1 MSIQRVLSVIVALTV
16 LLVLI
21 NAYALSQVSKGAY
34 FHYLNVS
41 HATESW
47 SLQSKLDAFPPD
59 APPDARAAQA
69 ILANVQAVIDQP
81 EACLSTINF
90 MDRMVMGLIGT
101 DGIVAICEHDIA
113 AGAPAITALESY
125 IAGNGDWSETSR
137 ALEKAQEAFHANSLA
152 FLEPVEQTVDFIIA
166 AMTAFAVLVG
176 ISVIV
181 SVVLL
186 SRRHIVLPL
195 RAIVTA
201 MQHLA
206 EGDDKAELSAAP
218 RAGEIG
224 QLAETFGVFRTRSI
238 ELAQA
243 KQTDEQ
249 RANQAAERNQ
259 LFARLADD
267 FEKDVGEAL
276 DELAGSSEA
285 LSKTAGV
292 LLSESKTTSDAI
304 TGATAR
310 ADQTGESMKAVAAS
324 AEELMATNQTITE
337 RMSHSEQSIVKV
349 VEATERTR
357 KEMTS
362 LQEAADR
369 IGEVVHLISD
379 IAEQTNLLALN
390 ATIEAARAGEAG
402 KGFAVVASEVKSL
415 ANQTGRATDEVREQ
429 ITAIQAL
436 TGNAAKLISDA
447 SDSIGSMNEV
457 TEAVATSIG
466 EQSGATG
473 EIAQTVS
480 RVSQDA
486 GGVTSDLSQVG
497 ESARRTDEV
506 AGNVEGLADSLSKG
520 ADDLRGSVQRFL
532 SEVRAA

>member
-41 HATESW
+41 HATEAW
-47 SLQSKLDAFPPD
+47 SLQTKLDAFPSD
-59 APPDARAAQA
+59 TPPDARAAQT

-81 EACLSTINF
+81 EACLRTINF
-90 MDRMVMGLIGT
+90 MDRIVMGLIGT
-101 DGIVAICEHDIA
+101 DGIVAICEHDIN
-113 AGAPAITALESY
+113 AGAPAIAALESY
-125 IAGNGDWSETSR
+125 IAGNGEWSDTAR
-137 ALEKAQEAFHANSLA
+137 ALATAQEAFHANSIA

-166 AMTAFAVLVG
+166 AMTAFAILVG
-176 ISVIV
+176 LAVIV

-201 MQHLA
+201 MKRLA
-206 EGDDKAELSAAP
+206 EGDDERELSAPP

-224 QLAETFGVFRTRSI
+224 ELAETFDVFRKKSV

-243 KQTDEQ
+243 KKIDEQ
-249 RANQAAERNQ
+249 RASEAAERNQ

-267 FEKDVGEAL
+267 FEKDVGETL
-276 DELAGSSEA
+276 DELTTSSET
-285 LSKTAGV
+285 LSQTAGV
-292 LLSESKTTSDAI
+292 LLSESKTTSGAI
-304 TGATAR
+304 TGATTR
-310 ADQTGESMKAVAAS
+310 AEETGESMKAVAAS
-324 AEELMATNQTITE
+324 AEELMASNQTITE
-337 RMSHSEQSIVKV
+337 RMAHSEQSIGQV
-349 VEATERTR
+349 VEATDRTR
-357 KEMTS
+357 KEMDS

-429 ITAIQAL
+429 ISAIQAL

-447 SDSIGSMNEV
+447 ADSIGSMNEV
-457 TEAVATSIG
+457 TEAVAASIS

-473 EIAQTVS
+473 EIARTVT
-480 RVSQDA
+480 RVTQDA
-486 GGVTSDLSQVG
+486 GGVSSDLSQVG

-506 AGNVEGLADSLSKG
+506 AGNVEGLADSLSRG
-520 ADDLRGSVQRFL
+520 ADGLRSSVQRFL